1 MFLLKWTRNGA
12 RSIYGN
18 KRKLFRDLEIYTDE
32 LSSGWTLWI
41 EATDI
46 QTQIPPIVYKNEA
59 KISQHATIL
68 CLWHHKPHPCQD
80 THTHTHIPAKGGAS
94 VGCQISIVELHSRTA
109 FPWKSLRGSTE
120 QSTDR
125 VQRGWKMIWKE
136 IIYTRYRPKY
146 AQKLLARN
154 TPSPTFFFKAYF
166 CFYLPSL
173 S

>member
-125 VQRGWKMIWKE
+125 VQRG
-136 IIYTRYRPKY
+136 
-146 AQKLLARN
+146 QKWFEKRLF
-154 TPSPTFFFKAYF
+154 TPVIGQNMPRSCWQETHPVRLFFKAYF